1 MSSNKKWSELTK
13 KEKKQA
19 KKQHGSKQG
28 WQDAKAKSLGFKNEQ
43 DRRGNSGER
52 HQANNTPSPS
62 PSQPDPAKRYDKK
75 WSELTPQQRE
85 RSGSKKEHS
94 EVRTQYG
101 LKGGKKDETYTSP
114 FFNTQTNSDQSTTV
128 TNPGL
133 QDNTTPQ
140 TPTYDDSGLQT
151 RFDDLSSDYD
161 DLKSSF
167 DDLKSNYVDSG
178 LQTRFDDLSSNYD
191 DLQSSFDNLKSN
203 FESFMTPEAQQAP
216 QSPMNTGTE
225 QSNPFSNTQNAV
237 SPFATGI
244 NSGSVDSYLNNF
256 KGVEIT
262 PYQSPSQSS
271 YTSAA
276 TLNPT
281 NFTGYN
287 PQVYTPAMHYG
298 TGDDKSVAD
307 QQQMYV
313 SEGGQGFYGSPQV
326 IPTNPFTGKP
336 FELDANGLPKLPT
349 NFMYGPGTTISGP
362 IGTE

>member
-1 MSSNKKWSELTK
+1 MSSNKKWSELSK

-28 WQDAKAKSLGFKNEQ
+28 WQDAKAKSQGFKNEQ

-52 HQANNTPSPS
+52 QQANNTPSPS
-62 PSQPDPAKRYDKK
+62 PSRPEPPKRYDKK
-75 WSELTPQQRE
+75 WSELTPQQQE

-94 EVRTQYG
+94 EVREQYG
-101 LKGGKKDETYTSP
+101 LKGGKKDKNYTSP
-114 FFNTQTNSDQSTTV
+114 FFNTKTDSDQSTTV

-140 TPTYDDSGLQT
+140 TPTFTQTPAYDDSGLQS

-167 DDLKSNYVDSG
+167 DDLKSN
-178 LQTRFDDLSSNYD
+178 
-191 DLQSSFDNLKSN
+191 
-203 FESFMTPEAQQAP
+203 FESFMTPQAQQAP
-216 QSPMNTGTE
+216 QAPMNTGTE
-225 QSNPFSNTQNAV
+225 QSNPFSNTQNTV

-276 TLNPT
+276 TSNPT
-281 NFTGYN
+281 NFTGYK

-307 QQQMYV
+307 KQQMYV

-326 IPTNPFTGKP
+326 TPTNPFTGKP

-349 NFMYGPGTTISGP
+349 NFMYGPGTTIPGQLTP
-362 IGTE
+362 NKGIGV